1 MQISLQNHI
10 DGLRIWTQTKIMGE
24 RRKIYILLQD
34 CEGHVLVD
42 KSAVGLPPRST
53 PTPVSKG
60 EVFEALPH
68 ADQPKEKNRISLA
81 GVERKDLRLQCE
93 DKDIKKLT
101 VTEAESLLALPSAA
115 LRYEKFL
122 TIQEVGRQAEQSV
135 SNSKTTLN
143 RFIFIFLPK
152 PEVLVIRNR
161 KISL

>member
-1 MQISLQNHI
+1 M
-10 DGLRIWTQTKIMGE
+10 
-24 RRKIYILLQD
+24 
-34 CEGHVLVD
+34 VVD
-42 KSAVGLPPRST
+42 KSALGLPPRST

-135 SNSKTTLN
+135 SNSKTSLN

-161 KISL
+161 QISL

>member
-1 MQISLQNHI
+1 
-10 DGLRIWTQTKIMGE
+10 MGE

-34 CEGHVLVD
+34 CEGYVFVD
-42 KSAVGLPPRST
+42 KSALGLPPRST

-60 EVFEALPH
+60 EVFEVLPH

-135 SNSKTTLN
+135 SNSKTSLN
-143 RFIFIFLPK
+143 RFIFISLPR
-152 PEVLVIRNR
+152 PYVLVIRNR
-161 KISL
+161 QISL

>member
-1 MQISLQNHI
+1 
-10 DGLRIWTQTKIMGE
+10 MGE

-34 CEGHVLVD
+34 CEGYVFVD
-42 KSAVGLPPRST
+42 KSALGLPSRST
-53 PTPVSKG
+53 PTSVSKG
-60 EVFEALPH
+60 EVLEALPQ

-135 SNSKTTLN
+135 SNSKTSLN
-143 RFIFIFLPK
+143 RFIFISLPK
-152 PEVLVIRNR
+152 P
-161 KISL
+161 

>member
-1 MQISLQNHI
+1 MF
-10 DGLRIWTQTKIMGE
+10 
-24 RRKIYILLQD
+24 
-34 CEGHVLVD
+34 VD
-42 KSAVGLPPRST
+42 KSALGLPPRST

-60 EVFEALPH
+60 EVFEVLPH

-135 SNSKTTLN
+135 SNSKTSLN
-143 RFIFIFLPK
+143 RFIFISLPK
-152 PEVLVIRNR
+152 PYVLVIRNR
-161 KISL
+161 QISL

>member
-1 MQISLQNHI
+1 ME
-10 DGLRIWTQTKIMGE
+10 E

-34 CEGHVLVD
+34 CEGYVFVD
-42 KSAVGLPPRST
+42 KSALGLPPTFIST

-68 ADQPKEKNRISLA
+68 AEQPKEKSRISLA

-93 DKDIKKLT
+93 EKDIKKLT

-122 TIQEVGRQAEQSV
+122 TIEGGRQAEQGV
-135 SNSKTTLN
+135 SNSKTILN
-143 RFIFIFLPK
+143 RFIFISLPK
-152 PEVLVIRNR
+152 PYVLVIRS
-161 KISL
+161 KQISL

>member
-1 MQISLQNHI
+1 
-10 DGLRIWTQTKIMGE
+10 MGE

-34 CEGHVLVD
+34 CEGYVFVD
-42 KSAVGLPPRST
+42 KSALGLPPRST

-68 ADQPKEKNRISLA
+68 ADQPKEKHRISLA

-101 VTEAESLLALPSAA
+101 VTEAESLLAVPSAA

-135 SNSKTTLN
+135 SNSKTSYMTLFSFTPPRQTLSFSSKEQKN
-143 RFIFIFLPK
+143 L
-152 PEVLVIRNR
+152 
-161 KISL
+161 SLANS